1 MKAKRDADAMNYG
14 PLDAEMSM
22 FSSDPARR
30 FNPPRRPTQNPFE
43 FPSGTFLSDPR
54 KTRANDYRVFRPM
67 TAYKAA
73 RPKRTYTKKAAP
85 KRKYTASAT
94 RLKPNLSNAKY
105 GIARL
110 KRGSKYTLKNYGK
123 TFSSGTK
130 RQKSN
135 RKTYG
140 YTGRGKYS
148 FSGMMAQYK
157 NPAFWKGVKKGGQ
170 RALGYAADY
179 SKYAAD
185 GVTAAATIAAMM
197 GQPEFL
203 PYAVEGEAAA
213 NALSSASNYVGR
225 GMYSGGASKKN
236 GLISGSASTMP
247 RMRNLNDETGTL
259 VVSHRERLSDVFA
272 PADSGF
278 HQDVFTVS
286 PGIEKTFPWLSQ
298 IAANYEEYELMQC
311 VFEYD
316 GHSLVGIN
324 DTLEVQGSLCMATQM
339 NVKDKAFRDRHEMER
354 FPHASKCAQHG
365 SMAHGVECD
374 PRKITGDGHRY
385 IRMGGLAK
393 DEDARDFDHAK
404 FTLGQYNTP
413 TELFGKEIGQL
424 FVFYTVKL
432 IKPKI
437 SSGRGDAISTFRSFC
452 SAPVSTRAFGR
463 LANDTAQDAGNGMQ
477 VAARNSL
484 PMTPSYSVA
493 AGTVTAGNLVM
504 TFDPYVSGTFRV
516 TATVKTSSEISGVS
530 IVAGGSA
537 TVVKSQLPCTT
548 GAVLFQA
555 SATEAVL
562 IADIQ
567 VRPRDLA
574 SSSLASIRIDG
585 LETVDLVQ
593 SCLEITE
600 INILEETS
608 ATDQP
613 ELKLIA

>member
-1 MKAKRDADAMNYG
+1 MPGKRSAAYQPEGFEAFQSVGNKRSNMSQFPRYSVPFDPEQMKPRGTYSFKG
-14 PLDAEMSM
+14 PLNYMDAAAGMPRGGRIPYSEYMAG
-22 FSSDPARR
+22 AR
-30 FNPPRRPTQNPFE
+30 
-43 FPSGTFLSDPR
+43 PSGA
-54 KTRANDYRVFRPM
+54 TRSRSGYKKSAPKKR
-67 TAYKAA
+67 AYK
-73 RPKRTYTKKAAP
+73 KTT
-85 KRKYTASAT
+85 SAT

-110 KRGSKYTLKNYGK
+110 KRGSKFTTKNYGK
-123 TFSSGTK
+123 SYSAGTK
-130 RQKSN
+130 LQKSN

-140 YTGRGKYS
+140 YTGRGSYMSDMFGRANRAVNSKTFKS
-148 FSGMMAQYK
+148 FV
-157 NPAFWKGVKKGGQ
+157 KGAKRG
-170 RALGYAADY
+170 LGYGADALTALTYLDPELAPLAAG
-179 SKYAAD
+179 AE
-185 GVTAAATIAAMM
+185 I
-197 GQPEFL
+197 
-203 PYAVEGEAAA
+203 
-213 NALSSASNYVGR
+213 ASNYVGR
-225 GMYSGGASKKN
+225 GMYSGGASVGN

-484 PMTPSYSVA
+484 PMTPTYDSS
-493 AGTVTAGNLVM
+493 NDLVM
-504 TFDPYVSGTFRV
+504 TFDPYVSGTFRI
-516 TATVKTSSEISGVS
+516 TATLKTSSEISGVS
-530 IVAGGSA
+530 VVAGGSA
-537 TVVKSQLPCTT
+537 TVVKSQLPCTSGT
-548 GAVLFQA
+548 VLFQA
-555 SATEAVL
+555 SASEAVL

-585 LETVDLVQ
+585 LQSVDLVQ

>member
-1 MKAKRDADAMNYG
+1 MPGYDGRFVHPSNGFDYGPQVATLSDGRKLHQFGVPPMGRNDSVDRSPYFKRKPFARGSIGPQRRPIGPKPRPRSTPAKRGQYAAS
-14 PLDAEMSM
+14 A
-22 FSSDPARR
+22 FS
-30 FNPPRRPTQNPFE
+30 
-43 FPSGTFLSDPR
+43 
-54 KTRANDYRVFRPM
+54 K
-67 TAYKAA
+67 A
-73 RPKRTYTKKAAP
+73 RPWSTFGAKRV
-85 KRKYTASAT
+85 KRGTAS
-94 RLKPNLSNAKY
+94 NLIEFGASARTANSTQKY
-105 GIARL
+105 
-110 KRGSKYTLKNYGK
+110 S
-123 TFSSGTK
+123 
-130 RQKSN
+130 
-135 RKTYG
+135 RKMLG
-140 YTGRGKYS
+140 YTGKGKY
-148 FSGMMAQYK
+148 GMRTMSRVGRALTSK
-157 NPAFWKGVKKGGQ
+157 PFVRGVKRGIGYGAD
-170 RALGYAADY
+170 ALSALTFADPELAPFAAGAQAV
-179 SKYAAD
+179 SKY
-185 GVTAAATIAAMM
+185 I
-197 GQPEFL
+197 
-203 PYAVEGEAAA
+203 
-213 NALSSASNYVGR
+213 GR
-225 GMYSGGASKKN
+225 GMYSGGATKKN

-393 DEDARDFDHAK
+393 DEDPRDFDHAK

-477 VAARNSL
+477 VASRNSL
-484 PMTPSYSVA
+484 PMTPSYDASNDLSMV
-493 AGTVTAGNLVM
+493 
-504 TFDPYVSGTFRV
+504 FDPYVSGTFRI
-516 TATVKTSSEISGVS
+516 TATVKSSTDITGSAVS
-530 IVAGGSA
+530 VVAGGSA
-537 TVVKSQLPCTT
+537 TLVKSQLPLVA
-548 GAVLFQA
+548 GAVIWYG
-555 SATEAVL
+555 TGNEAILMV
-562 IADIQ
+562 DVQ

-574 SSSLASIRIDG
+574 SSSLASIKITG
-585 LETVDLVQ
+585 LSTIDLVS

-613 ELKLIA
+613 ELKLIG

>member
-1 MKAKRDADAMNYG
+1 MPLKRLADGQTKFVPQMEG
-14 PLDAEMSM
+14 P
-22 FSSDPARR
+22 FSPAFYADIMRGKSYLK
-30 FNPPRRPTQNPFE
+30 NAPYT
-43 FPSGTFLSDPR
+43 SKTLSD
-54 KTRANDYRVFRPM
+54 A
-67 TAYKAA
+67 TAYYPTSDKTYIPYGDYMKGKRAPRA
-73 RPKRTYTKKAAP
+73 RVAPKKVAP

-94 RLKPNLSNAKY
+94 RLKPSLSNATH

-110 KRGSKYTLKNYGK
+110 KRGSKFTTKNYGK
-123 TFSSGTK
+123 SFSSGTK
-130 RQKSN
+130 RQKLN

-157 NPAFWKGVKKGGQ
+157 NPAFWKGVKKGVQKGVGYGADFATYGAN
-170 RALGYAADY
+170 ALAAGATV
-179 SKYAAD
+179 AAF
-185 GVTAAATIAAMM
+185 A

-203 PYAVEGEAAA
+203 PLAAEAEFLAADARAV
-213 NALSSASNYVGR
+213 SNYVGR

-324 DTLEVQGSLCMATQM
+324 DTLEVQGSLIMATQM

-374 PRKITGDGHRY
+374 PRKISGDGHRY
-385 IRMGGLAK
+385 IRIGGLAK

-404 FTLGQYNTP
+404 FTIGQYNTP
-413 TELFGKEIGQL
+413 TELYGKEIGQL

-484 PMTPSYSVA
+484 PMTPSYDAS
-493 AGTVTAGNLVM
+493 NDLSM
-504 TFDPYVSGTFRV
+504 TFDPYVSGTFRI
-516 TATVKTSSEISGVS
+516 TATVKSSTDITGSAVS
-530 IVAGGSA
+530 VVAGGSA
-537 TVVKSQLPCTT
+537 TLVKSQLPLVA
-548 GAVLFQA
+548 GAVLWYG
-555 SATEAVL
+555 TGNEAILMV
-562 IADIQ
+562 DVQ

-574 SSSLASIRIDG
+574 SSSLASIKITG
-585 LETVDLVQ
+585 LSTIDLVS

-600 INILEETS
+600 INILEES
-608 ATDQP
+608 SLTDQP
-613 ELKLIA
+613 ELKLIG

>member
-1 MKAKRDADAMNYG
+1 
-14 PLDAEMSM
+14 
-22 FSSDPARR
+22 
-30 FNPPRRPTQNPFE
+30 
-43 FPSGTFLSDPR
+43 
-54 KTRANDYRVFRPM
+54 
-67 TAYKAA
+67 
-73 RPKRTYTKKAAP
+73 
-85 KRKYTASAT
+85 
-94 RLKPNLSNAKY
+94 
-105 GIARL
+105 
-110 KRGSKYTLKNYGK
+110 
-123 TFSSGTK
+123 
-130 RQKSN
+130 
-135 RKTYG
+135 
-140 YTGRGKYS
+140 
-148 FSGMMAQYK
+148 
-157 NPAFWKGVKKGGQ
+157 
-170 RALGYAADY
+170 
-179 SKYAAD
+179 
-185 GVTAAATIAAMM
+185 
-197 GQPEFL
+197 
-203 PYAVEGEAAA
+203 
-213 NALSSASNYVGR
+213 
-225 GMYSGGASKKN
+225 
-236 GLISGSASTMP
+236 
-247 RMRNLNDETGTL
+247 
-259 VVSHRERLSDVFA
+259 
-272 PADSGF
+272 
-278 HQDVFTVS
+278 
-286 PGIEKTFPWLSQ
+286 
-298 IAANYEEYELMQC
+298 
-311 VFEYD
+311 
-316 GHSLVGIN
+316 
-324 DTLEVQGSLCMATQM
+324 
-339 NVKDKAFRDRHEMER
+339 
-354 FPHASKCAQHG
+354 
-365 SMAHGVECD
+365 
-374 PRKITGDGHRY
+374 
-385 IRMGGLAK
+385 
-393 DEDARDFDHAK
+393 
-404 FTLGQYNTP
+404 
-413 TELFGKEIGQL
+413 
-424 FVFYTVKL
+424 VFYTVKL

-463 LANDTAQDAGNGMQ
+463 LADDTAQDVGNGMQ

>member
-1 MKAKRDADAMNYG
+1 MKEKRGADAMNYG
-14 PLDAEMSM
+14 PLDADMSM
-22 FSSDPARR
+22 FSSDLARR
-30 FNPPRRPTQNPFE
+30 FNPSRRPALNPYE
-43 FPSGTFLSDPR
+43 ERHGVGTFYPDPR
-54 KTRANDYRVFRPM
+54 KSRANDYRVFRPM
-67 TAYKAA
+67 AAYKAA

-110 KRGSKYTLKNYGK
+110 KRGSKFTRKNYGK

-140 YTGRGKYS
+140 YTGRGSYAS
-148 FSGMMAQYK
+148 FGSNVWKGFKKGFGYGADVISAGAAFSK
-157 NPAFWKGVKKGGQ
+157 NPE
-170 RALGYAADY
+170 L
-179 SKYAAD
+179 
-185 GVTAAATIAAMM
+185 IAASNITS
-197 GQPEFL
+197 G
-203 PYAVEGEAAA
+203 V
-213 NALSSASNYVGR
+213 SNYIGR
-225 GMYSGGASKKN
+225 GMYSGGGSKRN

-608 ATDQP
+608 STDQP